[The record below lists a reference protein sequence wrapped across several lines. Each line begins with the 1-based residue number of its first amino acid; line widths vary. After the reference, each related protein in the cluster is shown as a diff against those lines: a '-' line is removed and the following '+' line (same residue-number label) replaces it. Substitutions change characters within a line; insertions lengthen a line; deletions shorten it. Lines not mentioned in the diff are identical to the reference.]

1 MLPLLE
7 PAWNWTLD
15 ALFPP
20 RCCACPAFTRAR
32 FCARHAPTA
41 LPITPPFCRVCAAPF
56 DPLARRDA
64 RCAACREAKDSF
76 QVARAAWIYDGAPR
90 DAIHRFKYG
99 GKSALAAR
107 LAPAL
112 LDLLRS
118 DETLCD
124 LTFDCLV
131 PVPLHPRRERKRG
144 FNQSELLARALAKEL
159 ALPAKNAL
167 QRTRATPPQVGLDA
181 KARGHNVLGAF
192 ALHPRARGV
201 QDQRILLVDDVY
213 TTGSTLRECAGVLR
227 RAGAQTVCALTLAR
241 QVSPDV
247 SPLFQAPAVFEG
259 LVFD

>member
-1 MLPLLE
+1 MLPLLDL
-7 PAWNWTLD
+7 AWNWTLD

-20 RCCACPAFTRAR
+20 RCSACSSFTRAR
-32 FCARHAPTA
+32 FCPRHAPTA
-41 LPITPPFCRVCAAPF
+41 LPISPPFCRVCAAPF
-56 DPLARRDA
+56 DPLAKRDA
-64 RCAACREAKDSF
+64 QCAVCRKAKDSF
-76 QVARAAWIYDGAPR
+76 QVARAAWVYDGAPR

-112 LDLLRS
+112 LDLLHL
-118 DETLCD
+118 DEALSQID
-124 LTFDCLV
+124 FDIVV

-159 ALPAKNAL
+159 ALPAANLL

-181 KARGHNVLGAF
+181 KARTHNVRGAF
-192 ALHPRARGV
+192 ALDPRSG
-201 QDQRILLVDDVY
+201 DITGQRILLVDDVY
-213 TTGSTLRECAGVLR
+213 TTGSTLRECAGVLN
-227 RAGAQTVCALTLAR
+227 RAGAQTVCAVTLAR

-247 SPLFQAPAVFEG
+247 RPLFQPPPVFEG